1 MDEDDDVRVGLTWLG
16 RMVADGMAVWD
27 PGEEEAEEV
36 EPATPSEPPQ

>member
-1 MDEDDDVRVGLTWLG
+1 MKSEDEERPHLTWLG

-27 PGEEEAEEV
+27 PGDEEAEV